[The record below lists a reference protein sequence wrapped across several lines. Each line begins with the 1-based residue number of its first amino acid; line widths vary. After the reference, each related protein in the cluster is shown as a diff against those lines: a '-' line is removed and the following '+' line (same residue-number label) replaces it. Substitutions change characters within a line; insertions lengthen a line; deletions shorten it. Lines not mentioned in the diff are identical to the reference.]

1 MNVPALPLIDG
12 ARMIL
17 DFSSAD
23 FHPVT
28 PEERLSKY
36 RAMAEEAMMLAFLGG
51 NREVRE
57 GYVRVAKCWTALA
70 DDLQSRG

>member
-1 MNVPALPLIDG
+1 MPALPLDG
-12 ARMIL
+12 AHMGL

-28 PEERLSKY
+28 LEERLSKY
-36 RAMAEEAMMLAFLGG
+36 RAMAEEAMMLSFLGED
-51 NREVRE
+51 RKVRE
-57 GYVRVAKCWTALA
+57 GYSRIAKWWTELA

>member
-1 MNVPALPLIDG
+1 MS
-12 ARMIL
+12 L

-23 FHPVT
+23 FHPTT

-36 RAMAEEAMMLAFLGG
+36 RAMAEENMMMAFWGNSELRESYLLLAK
-51 NREVRE
+51 R
-57 GYVRVAKCWTALA
+57 WTELA

>member
-1 MNVPALPLIDG
+1 MG
-12 ARMIL
+12 L

-36 RAMAEEAMMLAFLGG
+36 RAMAEEAMMLAFLGED
-51 NREVRE
+51 REVRE
-57 GYVRVAKCWTALA
+57 AYSRIAKCWTGLA
-70 DDLQSRG
+70 DDLQARG

>member
-1 MNVPALPLIDG
+1 MS
-12 ARMIL
+12 L

-23 FHPVT
+23 FDPVT

-36 RAMAEEAMMLAFLGG
+36 RSMAEEAMMLAFLGG
-51 NREVRE
+51 DREVRE
-57 GYVRVAKCWTALA
+57 AYLRMAKCWTELA